1 MNQVVKFST
10 STIPA
15 KIDIRHFFNKKIAY
29 EMTIDYDENLYFY
42 DGELTGAKEHLESI
56 GFSDVKIVGLVNWE
70 EMKPC
75 FNLPAV
81 KNPDIDFFNR
91 NVPKQFLIDTQE
103 TEQ

>member
-10 STIPA
+10 STTPG

-42 DGELTGAKEHLESI
+42 DGELTEAKEHLESI
-56 GFSDVKIVGLVNWE
+56 GFSDVKILGLVNWE

-75 FNLPAV
+75 FKLPAV
-81 KNPDIDFFNR
+81 RNPDIA
-91 NVPKQFLIDTQE
+91 FLNKHVDQKYLIKE
-103 TEQ
+103 